1 MSEIEE
7 YMNKANDKL
16 ISAKALYD
24 IGQFSTSVSA
34 CYYSMFNVAKAL
46 LIKKWFKP
54 KTHAGVISLFGQEYV
69 LNDSFD
75 RKVSNICQAYNL

>member
-1 MSEIEE
+1 MEKCLSEIEE

-46 LIKKWFKP
+46 LIKKGFKP
-54 KTHAGVISLFGQEYV
+54 KTHAGVISLFG
-69 LNDSFD
+69 
-75 RKVSNICQAYNL
+75 